1 VTDTADL
8 HNSRILVT
16 GVTGQ
21 VATPLAS
28 ALAGDNDV
36 WGVARF
42 RDEASRR
49 SLERAGIR
57 CVAADLLAGEV
68 DPLPREVDYVLHF
81 AVSKS
86 SSFDR
91 ALTVNAE
98 ATGLLMRHCAGAR
111 AFFQCS
117 SGAVYEPKGSEPL
130 REDDPLGD
138 NHRPLFATYSISKI
152 AAEAV
157 VRTCA
162 RLYDLPSIIARLN
175 VPYGDGGGWP
185 YWHLLL
191 MRDGAPIDVEV
202 DGPSRYNPIH
212 DDDIRA
218 SLPALLAAASVP
230 ASIMNWA
237 GEQTVAIA
245 EWCAYLG
252 ELTGL
257 EPRFEPSAR
266 ALPSV
271 VMDTSRLRALAGATI
286 VDWRDGV
293 RRMVD
298 AIG

>member
-1 VTDTADL
+1 LAAD
-8 HNSRILVT
+8 NE
-16 GVTGQ
+16 
-21 VATPLAS
+21 
-28 ALAGDNDV
+28 V

-42 RDEASRR
+42 RDQAARERF
-49 SLERAGIR
+49 ERAGIR
-57 CVAADLLAGEV
+57 CVAADLLAGEI
-68 DPLPREVDYVLHF
+68 DPLPRDVDYVLHF

-91 ALTVNAE
+91 ALAVNAE
-98 ATGLLMRHCAGAR
+98 ATGLLMRHCAAAR
-111 AFFQCS
+111 AFFHCS
-117 SGAVYEPKGSEPL
+117 SGAVYEPKGHEPL

-162 RLYDLPSIIARLN
+162 RLYDLPAIIARLN

-191 MRDGAPIDVEV
+191 MRGGTPIEVEV

-218 SLPALLAAASVP
+218 SLPALLDAASVP
-230 ASIMNWA
+230 ATIVNWA
-237 GEQTVAIA
+237 GQQTVAIA
-245 EWCAYLG
+245 EWCTYLG

-257 EPRFEPSAR
+257 EPRFEPSPR

-271 VMDTSRLRALAGATI
+271 VMDTTRLQALAGSAT
-286 VDWRDGV
+286 VDWRDGL

-298 AIG
+298 ATASSST